1 MIIMFMGE
9 SPIAE
14 HDRLEPRSTGTI
26 GADHGNTTLGK
37 TKKKFKKNEG
47 GIKLDKKID
56 STYGNI

>member
-1 MIIMFMGE
+1 MLAVFVVFNSVVEFHMIIMFIGE

-37 TKKKFKKNEG
+37 TKKK
-47 GIKLDKKID
+47 
-56 STYGNI
+56 

>member
-1 MIIMFMGE
+1 MIIMFIGE

-37 TKKKFKKNEG
+37 TKKK
-47 GIKLDKKID
+47 
-56 STYGNI
+56 